1 MISCDP
7 TSTRFDDADHRN
19 QEIEA
24 TSSEGRDI
32 TRMISRERVSR
43 MLRVEG
49 KIIAMYAPSG
59 LGSDCLDA
67 GRQS

>member
-1 MISCDP
+1 MLSCDP
-7 TSTRFDDADHRN
+7 TSTRFDDADHKN

-67 GRQS
+67 GHQS